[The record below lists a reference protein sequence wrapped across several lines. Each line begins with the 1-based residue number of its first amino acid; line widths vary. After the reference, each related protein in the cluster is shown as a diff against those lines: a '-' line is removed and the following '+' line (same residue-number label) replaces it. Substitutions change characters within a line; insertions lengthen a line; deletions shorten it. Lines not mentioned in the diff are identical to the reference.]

1 VFGAPLCAMLLQLS
15 TFLRFRRYL
24 LSTTVGKPQPYAF
37 YQPKSGFLKPEN
49 QPFHTTQHFCA
60 AALPASEKMPAI
72 GANDGPIAHE
82 VELEPLG
89 KASASNTGTQRSVR
103 SMTATYTPTSQS
115 TSSTLVHE
123 PIAVP
128 QQAGPPDMYP
138 ESARQRAP
146 LSTRWIA
153 VPNVWTR
160 RGMILAKMAV
170 AVTTLVLASVA
181 LWPSIRG
188 SQDGHQSLQ
197 LAAWTAQKEFYDWCE
212 GVSFAFAL
220 WFLAWCIEAKWGLAA
235 WLDRWGLQGAR
246 SPPTFTTASYQ
257 RAGTEGHSRPLG
269 GGLVGIAVRCVCMRE
284 MGQEA
289 GTGLLCCGDGLRSAL
304 RRWNSDVSIVGS
316 PWSCPLS

>member
-1 VFGAPLCAMLLQLS
+1 MRIRLDHPPQTKVLTPASRVFGAPLCAMLLQLS
-15 TFLRFRRYL
+15 TFLRFRWYL
-24 LSTTVGKPQPYAF
+24 LSTTVGRPQPYAF
-37 YQPKSGFLKPEN
+37 TQPKSGFLKPEN

-72 GANDGPIAHE
+72 GANDDPIAHE

-220 WFLAWCIEAKWGLAA
+220 WFLA
-235 WLDRWGLQGAR
+235 
-246 SPPTFTTASYQ
+246 
-257 RAGTEGHSRPLG
+257 
-269 GGLVGIAVRCVCMRE
+269 
-284 MGQEA
+284 
-289 GTGLLCCGDGLRSAL
+289 
-304 RRWNSDVSIVGS
+304 
-316 PWSCPLS
+316 